1 MILYRIVK
9 CIYADDLSGTGARLY
24 GGRWNSEGRPAVYL
38 ASSRSLA
45 VLEVLVH
52 LPPLMIPNDY
62 CLVEIE
68 VPDNSITRIAV
79 NQLPANWKDISPPIV
94 LRQTGDEFLKKQT
107 NLLMKVPSAIVP
119 AEFNYL
125 VNIRHP
131 DMKKVRVL
139 KSEPFDFDERLS
151 LTQPSPKDR
160 AFKASF

>member
-9 CIYADDLSGTGARLY
+9 CSYADDLSGTGARLY
-24 GGRWNSEGRPAVYL
+24 GGRWSSEGKPAVYL

-62 CLVEIE
+62 CLVEIS
-68 VPDNSITRIAV
+68 VPDNSITQISA
-79 NQLPANWKDISPPIV
+79 NQLPANWKDISPPMI
-94 LRQTGDEFLKKQT
+94 LRQTGDEFLKKQA

-125 VNIRHP
+125 LNTRHP
-131 DMKKVRVL
+131 DMKKVKIL
-139 KSEPFDFDERLS
+139 KREPFDFDQRLV
-151 LTQPSPKDR
+151 
-160 AFKASF
+160 